1 MYVIL
6 NVLKIIPKGLINTL
20 EISQTSYD
28 GCNTYQ
34 LYFLDDI
41 PAEAAR
47 SMSILVHLF
56 LHQHQSGISTWVEPD
71 SQTAIQPSDL
81 SSSMRMVGTLA

>member
-6 NVLKIIPKGLINTL
+6 IVLNMIPKGYINTSQ
-20 EISQTSYD
+20 ISQTSYD

-34 LYFLDDI
+34 LYYLGDI

-47 SMSILVHLF
+47 SMSVLVHLF
-56 LHQHQSGISTWVEPD
+56 PHQRQSGISTWVEPD

-81 SSSMRMVGTLA
+81 SLSMRMVGTAA